1 MFISDVESNAGYL
14 PRPVATFR
22 NFDGLKIS
30 SVMNDALNRNNLIA
44 ISLMI
49 LAVAMVRFIAIPWP
63 NFAPIGAMA
72 LFGAACMRY
81 KLLGF
86 VVPLAALFVTDLF
99 IGFHNTMPFVYGGF
113 ILVGLIGLLI
123 RGRIKTGSLVL
134 AGLASSIIFFLVSNF
149 GVWAISPMPKNLG
162 TLMLTYQMGLPFF
175 HYTLLG
181 DFVFISALF
190 GAWYLLKQRV
200 SMLESA

>member
-14 PRPVATFR
+14 PRPVGTFS

-30 SVMNDALNRNNLIA
+30 SIMNDALNRNNLIA

-72 LFGAACMRY
+72 LFGAACMRQ
-81 KLLGF
+81 KALGF
-86 VVPLAALFVTDLF
+86 VVPLAALFVTDLI
-99 IGFHNTMPFVYGGF
+99 IGLHNTMPFVYGGF

-162 TLMLTYQMGLPFF
+162 TLMLTYEMGLPFF

-200 SMLESA
+200 PMLATA